1 MLPIYTE
8 KKHVS
13 TPFIFCHLG
22 FDLEWNVSKSNQ
34 RISHRR
40 VVSFLIHEKCQKII
54 VKKSNSTTLYMWF
67 HYYYRA
73 SKNDRCGQGRFGGI
87 NLDML
92 TITDVETARS
102 VTQNLMRNVSWILI
116 FITIFIISI
125 KNIKCSKSVN
135 FILES

>member
-1 MLPIYTE
+1 MLPMYTE

-13 TPFIFCHLG
+13 SPFIFVILV
-22 FDLEWNVSKSNQ
+22 FDLERNVSKLNQ
-34 RISHRR
+34 RISHQRGF
-40 VVSFLIHEKCQKII
+40 SFLIHENAKNHS
-54 VKKSNSTTLYMWF
+54 KKWSNSTTLYMWF

-73 SKNDRCGQGRFGGI
+73 CKNDRCGQGRFGGI

-116 FITIFIISI
+116 FMTNFIISI
-125 KNIKCSKSVN
+125 KNIKRSQCKT
-135 FILES
+135 F

>member
-13 TPFIFCHLG
+13 SPFIFVILV

-54 VKKSNSTTLYMWF
+54 VKNQTQQHCICDSITTN
-67 HYYYRA
+67 RA
-73 SKNDRCGQGRFGGI
+73 CKNDRSGQGRFGGI

-102 VTQNLMRNVSWILI
+102 VTQNLMRNVS
-116 FITIFIISI
+116 
-125 KNIKCSKSVN
+125 
-135 FILES
+135 